1 MLVSFV
7 VKIMVEASFKD
18 ALSQRR
24 QVSERYWL
32 RTTPSS
38 SNVSASS
45 SNLFEEQQR
54 RGSRGFRTAALRLCV
69 LENRKR
75 GVSSIHTIFH
85 GCAVGGRYPRVD
97 IVWPCKKRGD
107 ALVSYLKEPF
117 VSLAIQLLDGTPLC
131 PGGKIPMSV
140 SIAKFEQKGDAFIAK
155 QMDKKKKKKLKRVE
169 DKILG
174 WGMNFERR
182 HMLALHNH
190 SVGILLLL
198 RLSVQM
204 SLMKLGLP

>member
-1 MLVSFV
+1 M
-7 VKIMVEASFKD
+7 EPSFKIANED
-18 ALSQRR
+18 SRKEMESKR
-24 QVSERYWL
+24 KEGMEDVHGKWNL
-32 RTTPSS
+32 R
-38 SNVSASS
+38 
-45 SNLFEEQQR
+45 
-54 RGSRGFRTAALRLCV
+54 
-69 LENRKR
+69 
-75 GVSSIHTIFH
+75 
-85 GCAVGGRYPRVD
+85 
-97 IVWPCKKRGD
+97 KKRGD

-182 HMLALHNH
+182 HMVIELPIKHRELFE
-190 SVGILLLL
+190 SLGIAQPKL
-198 RLSVQM
+198 R
-204 SLMKLGLP
+204 SLKKKIKNF